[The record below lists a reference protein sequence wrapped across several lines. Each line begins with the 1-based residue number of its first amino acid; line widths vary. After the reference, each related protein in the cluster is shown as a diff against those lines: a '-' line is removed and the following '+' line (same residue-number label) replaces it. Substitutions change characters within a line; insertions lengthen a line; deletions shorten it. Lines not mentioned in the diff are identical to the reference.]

1 MSQAGRAVAPSAA
14 GGAEVTGT
22 AAEEAAKQAVQEEVD
37 SRSIFVGNVHYD
49 CQPEDLAEFFKVRR
63 MRARS

>member
-1 MSQAGRAVAPSAA
+1 M
-14 GGAEVTGT
+14 TGT

-63 MRARS
+63 HMRVYSIHYRHMC